1 MANKAALKQ
10 ARKGITA
17 SIKENPVTVV
27 ISRKGNKA
35 NGRGGTVQ
43 DPYGVPVDSTLTV
56 RLSHGSF
63 GPFDDVENPAGLG
76 TDYSRWLLV
85 DYKGGVQDGDVFEAE
100 GTQWQAGPVDKL
112 ERFGGIFGYQAP
124 LKEASA

>member
-1 MANKAALKQ
+1 MANKPALKQ

-27 ISRKGNKA
+27 ISRKPDKSD
-35 NGRGGTVQ
+35 GRGGTVQ
-43 DPYGVPVDSTLTV
+43 DPYGTPVDSTVTV
-56 RLSHGSF
+56 RLSHGTS
-63 GPFDDVENPAGLG
+63 GPFDDIENPAGLS
-76 TDYSRWLLV
+76 TDYSRWLLI
-85 DYKGGVQDGDVFEAE
+85 DYNGGVEDGDIFEAE
-100 GTQWQAGPVDKL
+100 GMRWQVGPVDKL